1 MTGKQIMIAVAA
13 VMASGVAELLLLGG
27 QHGHGW
33 WAQVPGFFSLFGFFV
48 CLMLI
53 LVGKGLGSLWLQ
65 RPDDYYDR
73 EARDD

>member
-1 MTGKQIMIAVAA
+1 MTGKQIIIAAA
-13 VMASGVAELLLLGG
+13 ILLASVVAELVVLGG
-27 QHGHGW
+27 EHGHGW

-53 LVGKGLGSLWLQ
+53 IVGKVLGGFWLQ
-65 RPDDYYDR
+65 RPHDYYDR